1 MNKNP
6 ISRTSIAA
14 LASLAL
20 LSCLTMA
27 PVGAAHDDDAALLKA
42 LLASKLSLVDGIE
55 QVSKNGEAAISAK
68 FEMDDGGKLS
78 LSVYTAQKGLAVD
91 AENNVL
97 KEYGGSPET
106 APWAPGAEVFKDIPH
121 VARASSQLALMSLS
135 RRSLA
140 QLVTTAQKG
149 AKGTVL
155 SATPGLVRG
164 RAVLAVSVVHAG
176 HVTTSHVDLVSGRA
190 VK

>member
-1 MNKNP
+1 MNTSR
-6 ISRTSIAA
+6 ISRMSIAA
-14 LASLAL
+14 FGALAL
-20 LSCLTMA
+20 LTCAVMLPA
-27 PVGAAHDDDAALLKA
+27 RAAHDDDAALLKA
-42 LLASKLSLVDGIE
+42 LPASKLSLVGGIE

-106 APWAPGAEVFKDIPH
+106 TPWAPGAEVFKDIPH

-135 RRSLA
+135 RHSLA
-140 QLVTTAQKG
+140 QLVTMVQKSS
-149 AKGTVL
+149 KGTVL

-176 HVTTSHVDLVSGRA
+176 HVTTSHVDLVSSRP

>member
-6 ISRTSIAA
+6 ISRISIAA

-20 LSCLTMA
+20 LSCLTISHA
-27 PVGAAHDDDAALLKA
+27 GAAHDDDAALLKA
-42 LLASKLSLVDGIE
+42 LPASKLSLVDGIE

-91 AENNVL
+91 AESNVL

-106 APWAPGAEVFKDIPH
+106 TPWAPGAEVFKDIPH

-135 RRSLA
+135 HHSLA
-140 QLVTTAQKG
+140 QLVTMVQKST
-149 AKGTVL
+149 KGTVL

-164 RAVLAVSVVHAG
+164 RAVLAVSVVNAG
-176 HVTTSHVDLVSGRA
+176 HVTTSHVDLVSGRP